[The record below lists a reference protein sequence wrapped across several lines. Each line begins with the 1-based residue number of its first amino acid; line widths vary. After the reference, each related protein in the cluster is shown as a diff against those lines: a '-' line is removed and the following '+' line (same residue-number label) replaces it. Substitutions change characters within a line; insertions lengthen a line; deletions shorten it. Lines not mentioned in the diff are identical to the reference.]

1 MVETPDRLP
10 VFSIPE
16 LLLSMPPEISSFS
29 ANLTIPSVT
38 LRAIWFVVPSIS
50 TKFPET
56 CV

>member
-29 ANLTIPSVT
+29 PICTIPLVT
-38 LRAIWFVVPSIS
+38 LSAIWLVVPSIS

-56 CV
+56 WV